1 MWLSLLYLFF
11 TFLKKG
17 LFVSRSETTNPGKTN
32 CLKVF
37 KFHFTDKETVVRN
50 YSAKP
55 KM

>member
-11 TFLKKG
+11 TFLKIG

-32 CLKVF
+32 CLNVLISF
-37 KFHFTDKETVVRN
+37 YTDKETVVRN

-55 KM
+55 KI